1 MTTTRSPFTTAAF
14 WAGLA
19 ERSISTFAGAL
30 LAVLG
35 GDAAGLLSVDW
46 LSALSVAALATV
58 VSILKAVAVPGFT
71 AGDEDAGD
79 VSMSEIDEMTT
90 VTKYR
95 PRHSAETTTH
105 DAGAV
110 TVYPD
115 GSAE

>member
-71 AGDEDAGD
+71 AGKPDDAGD

-95 PRHSAETTTH
+95 PRHSAETTTNG
-105 DAGAV
+105 AGPV
-110 TVYPD
+110 TSDVLD
-115 GSAE
+115 